1 MIKSSSNSKIKL
13 LRSLYSKK
21 NRYKTKKY
29 LVEGYQISLDYLKYS
44 NRIDCAVVS
53 EEFDKIDEIVDLQND
68 LEINIVKKEIFNKIS
83 DTKNSQGIILIVNF
97 EGYQLDLLLDKDKII
112 LIDGIQDPG
121 NLGTIIRTCDA
132 FNIDGIITL
141 ENTVD
146 LYNSKTV
153 RAAMGSICRIPVV
166 LGDSNLDII
175 KKLKENSFKI
185 LSSTPRYNKD
195 IKNVNKEEKLALVIG
210 NEGNGVS
217 NFILEKSHDLVGIK
231 MKGNI
236 ESLNAGIAAG
246 ILIYEITN
254 S

>member
-1 MIKSSSNSKIKL
+1 
-13 LRSLYSKK
+13 
-21 NRYKTKKY
+21 
-29 LVEGYQISLDYLKYS
+29 
-44 NRIDCAVVS
+44 
-53 EEFDKIDEIVDLQND
+53 
-68 LEINIVKKEIFNKIS
+68 
-83 DTKNSQGIILIVNF
+83 
-97 EGYQLDLLLDKDKII
+97 
-112 LIDGIQDPG
+112 
-121 NLGTIIRTCDA
+121 
-132 FNIDGIITL
+132 
-141 ENTVD
+141 
-146 LYNSKTV
+146 
-153 RAAMGSICRIPVV
+153 MGSICRIPVV

-175 KKLKENSFKI
+175 KKLKENNFKI